1 MHFKLTLA
9 SIIICLK
16 INVGIFNVPDFFA
29 TDVKVLKKLLFAKFF
44 SARSLLTFLFACHDQ
59 WHFIHWKSFS
69 LDVQEENVF
78 ESVNRG
84 STGDRQSLRKSLGL
98 RNVKTTQS
106 KLIVLVVKQAY
117 SPKSKDTS

>member
-1 MHFKLTLA
+1 M
-9 SIIICLK
+9 
-16 INVGIFNVPDFFA
+16 GIFNVPDFFA

-59 WHFIHWKSFS
+59 WLFIHWKSFC

-84 STGDRQSLRKSLGL
+84 STGDRQSLEKSLGL
-98 RNVKTTQS
+98 RNVKTTKS